1 MIKTEN
7 SSPYKK
13 RICFDFD
20 GVIHSYTSGWK
31 GADIIPDPPVKGAK
45 EVIDELI
52 SKHYEIVIFSTRAR
66 IVQGYNA
73 IQEYLNKHNIEF
85 DMITSDKIPAFVY
98 IDDRAICFNGDMSGL
113 IEQIDTFVP
122 WLKKAQVEA

>member
-1 MIKTEN
+1 MTNTEF
-7 SSPYKK
+7 SSPFKK

-73 IQEYLNKHNIEF
+73 IQEYLNKYNIEF

-98 IDDRAICFNGDMSGL
+98 IDDRAICFNGDMPGL

-122 WLKKAQVEA
+122 WLKKGTS